1 MLAAAPRLIEITW
14 HGCTPRYTSV
24 IGNHGGT
31 AMRRHA
37 RTSIF
42 IATIALC
49 GLVAA
54 PVQAQL
60 GRLLRR
66 IPQAAVDSSQSAD
79 TQKKDDHSKDSGG
92 CPKGRT
98 GNRAGRGILGGV
110 IRDTVG
116 DAASKAGVYGFTPIA
131 EVSNALTNA
140 IACKLDPAE
149 QVQAAAATEAAT
161 RGEDVGS
168 TAAWNSETRPDVSGS
183 STVVARNDE
192 GGGRRCMNVT
202 DFIIVE
208 GEETRVT
215 KRMCKER
222 GQPRYILA
230 EA

>member
-1 MLAAAPRLIEITW
+1 MAWLHAALYKRDRQPRGDGHATARADQHFHCHHCALRAGRRPGAGAAGPAVAPY
-14 HGCTPRYTSV
+14 P
-24 IGNHGGT
+24 
-31 AMRRHA
+31 A
-37 RTSIF
+37 
-42 IATIALC
+42 
-49 GLVAA
+49 
-54 PVQAQL
+54 
-60 GRLLRR
+60 GRGRQQPER
-66 IPQAAVDSSQSAD
+66 GYA
-79 TQKKDDHSKDSGG
+79 KKDDHSKDSGG